1 MIGCAET
8 SRIAS
13 VSTNARDDRLS
24 AAHRVLCAV
33 DLTSHSDIT
42 VQRASLLARQMG
54 SELRFVHAVD
64 DSRSERMLRMRTAL
78 AQARLL
84 SLAEQVAT
92 EGAARPAVSVK
103 VGSTTHAIAAAAR
116 EWQPDLIVMGRPR
129 RQRFELLIGT
139 TAERIIRATHCP
151 LLIVNGSVRTP
162 YRKVV
167 LATDLSATSVHVART
182 AVKMG
187 WLDDAYTW
195 IVHAF
200 NPPHSGLLP
209 ADVEGQLAAH
219 RQHWRGVMSRDLLQ
233 KLSDEGIDAAR
244 VEVIIEAARPFDA
257 IERSLE
263 IARPELLV
271 IGTSRWFVLKRLL
284 FGSVADKVLRRIV
297 CDVLAISPL
306 VKESRSAQRA
316 FEHQAEHDR
325 LQANVPRLPLQEGG
339 VAARQ

>member
-8 SRIAS
+8 SQAAS
-13 VSTNARDDRLS
+13 VSTNARDDRL
-24 AAHRVLCAV
+24 AAVHRVLCAV
-33 DLTSHSDIT
+33 DLTSDADIA
-42 VQRASLLARQMG
+42 VQRASLLAGQMG
-54 SELRFVHAVD
+54 SELRFVHAVE

-84 SLAEQVAT
+84 SLADRVAT

-103 VGSTTHAIAAAAR
+103 VGSTIHAIAAAAD

-151 LLIVNGSVRTP
+151 LLIANGNGRTA

-167 LATDLSATSVHVART
+167 LATDLSATSVHVTRT

-187 WLDDAYTW
+187 LLDDAYTW

-219 RQHWRGVMSRDLLQ
+219 RQHWRGVMSKDLLQ

-244 VEVIIEAARPFDA
+244 VEVIVEAARPFDA
-257 IERSLE
+257 IEQSLE

-271 IGTSRWFVLKRLL
+271 IGTSRWFMLKRLL
-284 FGSVADKVLRRIV
+284 FGSVADKVLRRV
-297 CDVLAISPL
+297 ACDVLAISPV

-316 FEHQAEHDR
+316 FEHPVEHDR
-325 LQANVPRLPLQEGG
+325 VQANVPRLPLQQSGA
-339 VAARQ
+339 AARQ